1 MRYGIILFFRE
12 EVNRAAFITRCE
24 FINWGAASAV
34 IAWSEEDLPKRPGW
48 IIKFGSLLVGAL
60 SVCTAPQSSGA
71 WIAFWSNGAL
81 KKIPVSGGSAVQLAE
96 VDNPLGLSWTGD
108 QILVGQSLAVLQVP
122 ANGGAVQ
129 TLVTIDQAA
138 GDWVQ
143 SPLLIDDGRALP
155 GGLLIYARENALFAV
170 AFDERRRETSGPTV
184 PLERDVLPSV
194 GGFSG
199 ASQMAWSRSGSM
211 AYVVDDTAADSSLV
225 WMTRQ
230 GRIEPT
236 ALPARQHY
244 PGERSFALSP
254 DGRRVAVRLVGTS
267 RSQTDVWVGDIGRGT
282 FTRLTSS
289 GTATDPVWTPD
300 GNRVCY
306 SENPVDVRC
315 QPFDGSAPSA
325 RLFQLD
331 RLSTIAGIS
340 RDGEWL
346 LLSMNGQNKNGQN
359 NGSFDLW
366 TAPNRPPFEAK
377 PLLAT
382 PAAEQLAELS
392 PDGRWI
398 AYQSEESGRNEV
410 FVRPFPNV
418 GQARWQVSTSGGG
431 APRWSKDGRELY
443 FLALESAGVALRS
456 TLTMVPV
463 IAGTSFSTGAAVT
476 ITTFP
481 SSNRGF
487 DVAPDGRFLTVS
499 SASITGAPGS
509 RGQRIVVV
517 QHWLDALRRRMTQ

>member
-1 MRYGIILFFRE
+1 M
-12 EVNRAAFITRCE
+12 
-24 FINWGAASAV
+24 
-34 IAWSEEDLPKRPGW
+34 
-48 IIKFGSLLVGAL
+48 
-60 SVCTAPQSSGA
+60 
-71 WIAFWSNGAL
+71 
-81 KKIPVSGGSAVQLAE
+81 
-96 VDNPLGLSWTGD
+96 SWTGD
-108 QILVGQSLAVLQVP
+108 QILVGQARAVLQVL

-143 SPLLIDDGRALP
+143 SPHLIDDGRAVLFTLRTDERDWNRSNIVAQDLASGLRTLLVQGGTDGRALP

-170 AFDERRRETSGPTV
+170 KFDERQRETSGPTV

-199 ASQMAWSRSGSM
+199 ASQMAWSRSGGM
-211 AYVVDDTAADSSLV
+211 AYAVDDTAADSSLV

-244 PGERSFALSP
+244 PGARSFALSP

-340 RDGEWL
+340 RGGEWL
-346 LLSMNGQNKNGQN
+346 LLSMNGQN

-443 FLALESAGVALRS
+443 FLALESAGVAF
-456 TLTMVPV
+456 PV
-463 IAGTSFSTGAAVT
+463 DPHDGAGHCRHVFQHG
-476 ITTFP
+476 
-481 SSNRGF
+481 
-487 DVAPDGRFLTVS
+487 GRCHDHYVS
-499 SASITGAPGS
+499 VEQP
-509 RGQRIVVV
+509 RV
-517 QHWLDALRRRMTQ
+517 